1 MKLCMKIIGMIML
14 VVFLLGAPKIGA
26 WVADLLD
33 YSRIDPDGAFMWI
46 SIHHIV
52 QALLILIVGLILT
65 KRFKVDFYLGMG
77 QKEVGFR
84 YLKRFLLIFLIY
96 VAVAFASTIIISGVP
111 SFQYPLTA
119 RNISGSLGFQLLL
132 SGPSEEIIFRAFAMT
147 MFVLLIGKKRLN
159 KHLSY
164 ANLFAA
170 IVFGVAHMQI
180 SLSPFDVS
188 FKTTQVLLAIGLG
201 YFYGDCYEKSKSVV
215 YPMLM
220 HSLSNVMMVGVTI
233 VLSYF

>member
-1 MKLCMKIIGMIML
+1 MKLCMKIVSVIML
-14 VVFLLGAPKIGA
+14 VVFLLGAPKVGA
-26 WVADLLD
+26 WVAGLFD

-46 SIHHIV
+46 SIHHMV
-52 QALLILIVGLILT
+52 QALLILIVVFILT
-65 KRFKVDFYLGMG
+65 KRFKVDFHLGMG
-77 QKEVGFR
+77 NKEVGFR
-84 YLKRFLLIFLIY
+84 YLKRFLLIFLVY
-96 VAVAFASTIIISGVP
+96 VVVAFGSTMIISGVP

-119 RNISGSLGFQLLL
+119 KNIVGSLGFQLLL

-147 MFVLLIGKKRLN
+147 MFVLLISKGRLN

-170 IVFGVAHMQI
+170 LVFGAAHMHI

-233 VLSYF
+233 ALSYF

>member
-1 MKLCMKIIGMIML
+1 MEQ
-14 VVFLLGAPKIGA
+14 
-26 WVADLLD
+26 
-33 YSRIDPDGAFMWI
+33 R
-46 SIHHIV
+46 
-52 QALLILIVGLILT
+52 Q
-65 KRFKVDFYLGMG
+65 
-77 QKEVGFR
+77 
-84 YLKRFLLIFLIY
+84 
-96 VAVAFASTIIISGVP
+96 
-111 SFQYPLTA
+111 
-119 RNISGSLGFQLLL
+119 N
-132 SGPSEEIIFRAFAMT
+132 
-147 MFVLLIGKKRLN
+147 KKRLN

-233 VLSYF
+233 MLSYF